1 MRAIRYSAWTSNT
14 NSDWPTSGR
23 RSRRDRPAIYD
34 YEYARRDSGTVWLF
48 AEPLGPRGARTTPPP
63 GARAW
68 TGRARCS
75 LSRIIR
81 AAARPS
87 A

>member
-1 MRAIRYSAWTSNT
+1 MRAIRYSAWTRNT

-23 RSRRDRPAIYD
+23 RSRRDRPAIYN
-34 YEYARRDSGTVWLF
+34 YEYARHDSGTG
-48 AEPLGPRGARTTPPP
+48 PLDPRGARTTPPP

-68 TGRARCS
+68 TGRARRS